1 MTGKKALKQFPKFQ
15 TDEEAERFVEEAD
28 LSEYD
33 FSGFKPMSYEFLT
46 KSATLSM
53 RIPQQLVD
61 AVKVEAAKDGVP
73 YQRFIRQVLEE
84 AITARQARQKKAG

>member
-1 MTGKKALKQFPKFQ
+1 MTDKKALKQFPAFA

-33 FSGFKPMSYEFLT
+33 FSGFKPMRYEFQS
-46 KSATLSM
+46 KDATLSM
-53 RIPQQLVD
+53 RLPQQLLGD
-61 AVKVEAAKDGVP
+61 VKRLAAKDGVP

-84 AITARQARQKKAG
+84 ALAARQKKAG